1 MGAKGG
7 IMSDYKKFDGVNNGP
22 YPYKGNVENKLEV
35 GEFYNGH
42 GAMGRTDST
51 LFIDDDG
58 NLILQQTGNGGG
70 DWKLL
75 SRGHKGAW
83 RKTGAHSN
91 NKNLQHV
98 MECKDG
104 ASECTVCGG
113 KEDYL
118 TLDCYGQRLN
128 KHQILYIKH
137 NREDFYNGDWVDTR
151 GQYHIAQQGTEK
163 PFCGSSLPYPDV
175 WVDLESA
182 TTSSF
187 IERYSRVT
195 CEKCK
200 RAVS

>member
-1 MGAKGG
+1 MNKPTFV
-7 IMSDYKKFDGVNNGP
+7 FDAADVR
-22 YPYKGNVENKLEV
+22 Y
-35 GEFYNGH
+35 H
-42 GAMGRTDST
+42 
-51 LFIDDDG
+51 
-58 NLILQQTGNGGG
+58 
-70 DWKLL
+70 
-75 SRGHKGAW
+75 GHKDRDMREYKLGDFEGFGP
-83 RKTGAHSN
+83 TLD

-104 ASECTVCGG
+104 VSECATCGG

-137 NREDFYNGDWVDTR
+137 NREDYYNGDWVDTR
-151 GQYHIAQQGTEK
+151 GQYHITQQGTDK

-187 IERYSRVT
+187 IEGYSRVT

-200 RAVS
+200 RAVISEFGEWPKSKY